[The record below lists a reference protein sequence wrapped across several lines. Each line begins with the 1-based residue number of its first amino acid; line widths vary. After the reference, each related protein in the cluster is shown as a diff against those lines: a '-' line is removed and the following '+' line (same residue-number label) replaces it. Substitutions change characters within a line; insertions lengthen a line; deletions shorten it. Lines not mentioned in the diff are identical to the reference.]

1 MEVHSRGFNAQTSK
15 ASKPELKNYS
25 NFRGTFMSVTQS
37 LLAVKTGN
45 SEDQSFLNK
54 LNALNFGAIV
64 FKLMHSEDG
73 KPMTREQAEK
83 AVKKYKMLLFLNFK
97 YPNSHVVPNKLIDRA
112 WHAHLLDSELYDVH
126 CSILFNRK
134 LHHFPY
140 FGLRGAQDTQNFLA
154 AAARSKALFE
164 EYFGADVWEGDFPQP
179 SLCCDGFYD
188 DEVPHARADSLG
200 ESELA
205 KAYAKLERLMNVRPM
220 PANFDSEVVSISL
233 G

>member
-1 MEVHSRGFNAQTSK
+1 
-15 ASKPELKNYS
+15 
-25 NFRGTFMSVTQS
+25 
-37 LLAVKTGN
+37 
-45 SEDQSFLNK
+45 
-54 LNALNFGAIV
+54 
-64 FKLMHSEDG
+64 
-73 KPMTREQAEK
+73 
-83 AVKKYKMLLFLNFK
+83 MLLFLNFK

-188 DEVPHARADSLG
+188 DEAPRDRANNLS

-205 KAYAKLERLMNVRPM
+205 QAYAKVEQLMKLRPM
-220 PANFDSEVVSISL
+220 PQNFNSQAVSISL
-233 G
+233 AS